1 MVQKDFVADLFGCRA
16 SFRLCRQCVRGQS
29 DTDDFIIDFSHSWPC
44 QIWRRHCVQR
54 SRLVVCW
61 QEDMAVSG
69 EIKLFR
75 NGPNGSTLIV
85 LTDDYR
91 TYVVKHL
98 QSVAV
103 KKALVGLCS
112 VHVSFSA
119 H

>member
-1 MVQKDFVADLFGCRA
+1 
-16 SFRLCRQCVRGQS
+16 
-29 DTDDFIIDFSHSWPC
+29 
-44 QIWRRHCVQR
+44 
-54 SRLVVCW
+54 
-61 QEDMAVSG
+61 MAVSG

-103 KKALVGLCS
+103 KKALVGLCTFHFRLINVRIHS
-112 VHVSFSA
+112 NYCLIRA
-119 H
+119 